1 MTNLLFSSKYNY
13 FSIYYII
20 YFTMRLKNSK
30 QYQNKFFYIICFI
43 LICTTIF
50 INKIGNKVSNNLIE
64 YSKILIRNTITE
76 SINDAISIDNINKFN
91 INDLII
97 FSYKENNI
105 DSVDYNIEN
114 SYAFLSEVKKNLIN
128 IINNKYTTNNNK
140 IIINTP
146 FYNYTNNII
155 LINLGPKVNTQID
168 ILNTIDS
175 SISTNVSYYGI
186 NTIKLDIYLNFNITS
201 NIIVPFNKENVNNT
215 YSVIICSKV
224 INGNI
229 PSYYGNGF
237 RSESS
242 NINL

>member
-1 MTNLLFSSKYNY
+1 
-13 FSIYYII
+13 
-20 YFTMRLKNSK
+20 MRLKNSK

-43 LICTTIF
+43 LICTTLF
-50 INKIGNKVSNNLIE
+50 INNIGKKVNNNLIE
-64 YSKILIRNTITE
+64 YSKILIRNTITD

-105 DSVDYNIEN
+105 DSVDYNMEN

-128 IINNKYTTNNNK
+128 IINNKYNTKNNK

-155 LINLGPKVNTQID
+155 LINLGPKINTQID

-201 NIIVPFNKENVNNT
+201 NIIVPFNKEDVSNT

-237 RSESS
+237 RSDSS

>member
-1 MTNLLFSSKYNY
+1 
-13 FSIYYII
+13 
-20 YFTMRLKNSK
+20 MRLKNSK

-105 DSVDYNIEN
+105 DSVDYNMEN